1 MVDFSQALGQSYQQV
16 LQDFPMLQQ
25 ELINE
30 DLELGISNYYLTTSD
45 HSIECT
51 LDDLGNVSSIFVQF
65 ERGAPSVFD
74 IHSQSSLASLRARFG
89 EPIAKGRGRRSDV
102 FGQIGGWVK
111 FDAGGTFIHLEFT
124 PGEPRIKMMTLMTHN
139 VR

>member
-1 MVDFSQALGQSYQQV
+1 MRDVSQALGQPYQQV

-51 LDDLGNVSSIFVQF
+51 LDDLGNISSIFVQF

-74 IHSQSSLASLRARFG
+74 IHSQSSIASLLARFG

-111 FDAGGTFIHLEFT
+111 FDAGGTFIHLEFA
-124 PGEPRIKMMTLMTHN
+124 PGEPRIKMMTLMTRN
-139 VR
+139 MS

>member
-1 MVDFSQALGQSYQQV
+1 MRDVSQALGQPYQQV

-51 LDDLGNVSSIFVQF
+51 LDDLGNISGIFVQF

-74 IHSQSSLASLRARFG
+74 IHSQSSIASLLARFG

-111 FDAGGTFIHLEFT
+111 FDAGGTFIHLEFA
-124 PGEPRIKMMTLMTHN
+124 PGEPRIKMMTLMTRN
-139 VR
+139 MS